1 MNMQNLPPN
10 GLYHNGVWYNNTTQP
25 FNSYQPA
32 EGGPVSVQVP
42 VVPQATYEG
51 QSFFCQPTQ
60 LLENPDQ
67 GNAGAASAEGA
78 VEAQA
83 QVQPPVVYQQPCQMV
98 QPMQAMQPMQMVP
111 TAATNQPDN
120 QSAYIYQPYNQTF
133 QPMQLVVAPPNAPQ
147 GNRAQANGVP
157 QNGGQLLGAAN
168 VQQAMQVQMQHP
180 MQVPQ
185 QMHMQMQQQMQMQMP
200 QPRQAPMESP
210 MQAPMHQLMQA
221 PMQVQ
226 MQQQA
231 LKEAPMQAS
240 MRMQQAMDPAIQHA
254 VQALKEAPM
263 QVQMQQPLQ
272 VQMRQ
277 PMDPQIQQRMPQDS
291 GAAAPALALAPPVEP
306 NYPYKIYNYQDGTGQ
321 PRQAAPALPPLPP
334 PPAPPQLAA
343 PQAAAQSVEQQPGF
357 CMQCCYPCCTNPVV
371 GAPSAKQPAEAE
383 SELLEIDIAVASD
396 VYITRTNEK
405 LMVTIYK
412 QKKSTK
418 SEFSQNVYINGGP
431 PPEAHVQAEPD
442 SNGASV
448 PASQPANPVGYI
460 AAPPSEVP
468 HEAAANQAPPLA
480 QMEPTNLCAREQ
492 PEPKIAQANEM
503 EQFKPRILPFDENGQ
518 SRFSECNDMET
529 RWHQEIRDKMDNQLD
544 KEIEQTLE
552 NQLQLKM
559 EPKMENNTENS
570 TEGPYEQFRAPR
582 RIMQPINPM
591 PIARP
596 PRDEPKHYRTNFSG
610 YKHGQSSLRE
620 KPEFVVKEILKS
632 TKQIQQ
638 LSNNNAKADKIPMNG
653 SHLQA
658 EQTLAPKN
666 DSHSKTE
673 QTLAPKNDFHSKTEQ
688 TLAAKNDFHSKT
700 EQTLAAKNDHQLKT
714 EQTLTP
720 KNDSH
725 SKTEQTLAPKN
736 DSQSKTEQTLA
747 PKNDSHSK
755 TEQTL
760 APKNDFHPKTKKTW
774 VPKNDFHSKTKQ
786 TWAPKNY
793 SHSKTKQTWVPKND
807 SHLKTE
813 QTLTVNNVKAT
824 KATSNSNQVNSNNRQ
839 QLSQNSDNLIVNIA
853 PGNGNNIQTVQDS
866 SLIQPLTEVSVS
878 QSQAVKPKTESITP
892 ESPKPAQG
900 PPQEPSIQPNRKTE
914 PKKSPVDSPASKTA
928 KQDNSKQIQKPKGI
942 PRISKKQANLLARR
956 NQRPF
961 QLQAERSSPKKP
973 QSRATF
979 APLIYNLSGPEGLRE
994 GSSTQQKSA
1003 VNVKSAAENSLAKS
1017 SQSSPNVNGETIKT
1031 DLLRASSVISRDAPK
1046 SSSACNK
1053 SSESTP
1059 QVSPREPKPVVPE
1072 KTYQPPSPK
1081 VDHRNLE
1088 QTANEA
1094 TSSTKVQSKLAQ
1106 VKDQIDDLS
1115 SKCVTPARASNPV
1128 LAPAKQN
1135 RSGRAAHAR
1144 NNASKAPN
1152 SKAQAK
1158 QKGQTTKKKSSESA
1172 PLNKSSKTV
1181 GAQQATKVLPKV
1193 KEPII
1198 IQSVEIIRQPDKTY
1212 NQRKSAA
1219 EDLKPIATE
1228 AAGKDSKDVMKN
1240 QAILSTE
1247 DSAAAE
1253 VKKSDLKP
1261 DESGDQSL
1269 ELEQNKTE
1277 VSEAGAET
1285 EGAISVELQKG
1296 FKDGEV
1302 DSMKTQSNLVP
1313 CPDSWEELAKDESK
1327 VMQPHPEE
1335 MESNQVANEEV
1346 DSGTIQSFFST
1357 NNELVVDLDSNVKT
1371 LIMELIQTVEH
1382 TLFHSQEVD
1391 SNTNQSTPSDENE
1404 ELEKSEEVLEERNL
1418 LSSTSEG
1425 TTSVEVEQRD
1435 EEQGLEGATSV
1446 ELKESQSEGVTLTE
1460 INENSPGSASKHAE
1474 INMLLTH
1481 SDIELA
1487 LEDANQME
1495 NNAVSQA
1502 SSGEPGLELNVS
1514 ETESKIDVN
1523 RDQTK
1528 SSENSEST
1536 IAANEGDVVNANP
1549 GEPDKDEADA
1559 EVQPFGV
1566 QQRSTL
1572 KKKSPRLSRME
1583 RKAMRREA
1591 KKALLE
1597 SLAQKKKEETEGNDK
1612 QPSEQANEEQSEK
1625 PKVNKKK
1632 KIKIYGFERE
1642 DSSESSSEEEIDSPE
1657 LNDISNPLLRRKLN
1671 SIIQKINKL

>member
-1 MNMQNLPPN
+1 MNMQNFPPN

-51 QSFFCQPTQ
+51 QPFFCHPTQ
-60 LLENPDQ
+60 LLENPGQ
-67 GNAGAASAEGA
+67 GNASAASAGGA

-98 QPMQAMQPMQMVP
+98 QPMQVMP

-133 QPMQLVVAPPNAPQ
+133 QPMQLVVAPPNSPQ
-147 GNRAQANGVP
+147 GIGAQANGVP

-185 QMHMQMQQQMQMQMP
+185 QMHMQMQQQMHMQMQ
-200 QPRQAPMESP
+200 QPMESP
-210 MQAPMHQLMQA
+210 MQAPMHQLMQV

-231 LKEAPMQAS
+231 LKEPPMQVP
-240 MRMQQAMDPAIQHA
+240 MRMQQAMDPPKQHA

-272 VQMRQ
+272 VQMLQ

-291 GAAAPALALAPPVEP
+291 GAAAAALALAPPVEP

-371 GAPSAKQPAEAE
+371 GAPSAEQPAEAE

-442 SNGASV
+442 SNAASA

-460 AAPPSEVP
+460 AAPPSEVS
-468 HEAAANQAPPLA
+468 HEAAANQAPPQA
-480 QMEPTNLCAREQ
+480 QMEPTNVCAREQ

-503 EQFKPRILPFDENGQ
+503 EQFKPRILSFDENGQ
-518 SRFSECNDMET
+518 SRFSECDDIE
-529 RWHQEIRDKMDNQLD
+529 RHWHQEIRDKMDNQLD

-570 TEGPYEQFRAPR
+570 TEGPYEQLRAPR
-582 RIMQPINPM
+582 RVMQPINPM
-591 PIARP
+591 PIVRP
-596 PRDEPKHYRTNFSG
+596 PRDDTKHYRTNFSG

-638 LSNNNAKADKIPMNG
+638 LSKNNAKADETPMNG

-688 TLAAKNDFHSKT
+688 ALAPKND
-700 EQTLAAKNDHQLKT
+700 LQLKT
-714 EQTLTP
+714 EQTLSP
-720 KNDSH
+720 KNDTH

-736 DSQSKTEQTLA
+736 DSNSKTEQTLA
-747 PKNDSHSK
+747 PKNNFPS
-755 TEQTL
+755 
-760 APKNDFHPKTKKTW
+760 KTKKTW
-774 VPKNDFHSKTKQ
+774 APRNDFHSKTKQ

-813 QTLTVNNVKAT
+813 QTLTENNVKAT
-824 KATSNSNQVNSNNRQ
+824 KATSNSNQINSNNRQ
-839 QLSQNSDNLIVNIA
+839 QLSQNFDNLIVNIA
-853 PGNGNNIQTVQDS
+853 PGNGNNIQTVQAS
-866 SLIQPLTEVSVS
+866 SLIQPVTEVSCVS
-878 QSQAVKPKTESITP
+878 QSQAVEPKTESITP

-914 PKKSPVDSPASKTA
+914 PKKSPVDSPVSKTA

-961 QLQAERSSPKKP
+961 QLQADRSSPKKP
-973 QSRATF
+973 QSIASF

-1003 VNVKSAAENSLAKS
+1003 VNVKGSAENSLAKS
-1017 SQSSPNVNGETIKT
+1017 SQSSPNANRETTKT
-1031 DLLRASSVISRDAPK
+1031 DLLRASPVIPRYAPK
-1046 SSSACNK
+1046 ASSAWNK
-1053 SSESTP
+1053 SPESTP

-1081 VDHRNLE
+1081 VDHRNSA

-1135 RSGRAAHAR
+1135 RSGREAHAR

-1158 QKGQTTKKKSSESA
+1158 QKGHTTKKKSSESA
-1172 PLNKSSKTV
+1172 PLNKSSKKV
-1181 GAQQATKVLPKV
+1181 GAQQATKVLPIV

-1198 IQSVEIIRQPDKTY
+1198 IQSVEIIRQPDKPY
-1212 NQRKSAA
+1212 NQPKSAA
-1219 EDLKPIATE
+1219 ADAKPIATE
-1228 AAGKDSKDVMKN
+1228 AAGKDSKGVMKN
-1240 QAILSTE
+1240 QATLSTE

-1269 ELEQNKTE
+1269 ELERNKTE
-1277 VSEAGAET
+1277 VSEAGAEM
-1285 EGAISVELQKG
+1285 EGAKSVELQKG
-1296 FKDGEV
+1296 FKDGDV
-1302 DSMKTQSNLVP
+1302 DSMKTQSNIAP
-1313 CPDSWEELAKDESK
+1313 CPDSWEELAKDEVR
-1327 VMQPHPEE
+1327 VMQSLSEE

-1346 DSGTIQSFFST
+1346 DSETIQLPFST
-1357 NNELVVDLDSNVKT
+1357 DNELMVDLDKNVKT

-1391 SNTNQSTPSDENE
+1391 SNTNQSTPSDRNE

-1418 LSSTSEG
+1418 LNSASEG
-1425 TTSVEVEQRD
+1425 TTSVEVEQHD
-1435 EEQGLEGATSV
+1435 EEQGLKGATSV
-1446 ELKESQSEGVTLTE
+1446 ELKESQSEGVTLTK
-1460 INENSPGSASKHAE
+1460 INENSPGSASKDAK

-1481 SDIELA
+1481 SDIKLA

-1502 SSGEPGLELNVS
+1502 SSGEAGLELNVS
-1514 ETESKIDVN
+1514 ESESKIDAN
-1523 RDQTK
+1523 IDQTK

-1549 GEPDKDEADA
+1549 GEPDKDKDDA
-1559 EVQPFGV
+1559 EVQPFGM

-1597 SLAQKKKEETEGNDK
+1597 SLAQKKKEEAEGNDK
-1612 QPSEQANEEQSEK
+1612 QPSEQANEEASEK
-1625 PKVNKKK
+1625 PKDKKKK